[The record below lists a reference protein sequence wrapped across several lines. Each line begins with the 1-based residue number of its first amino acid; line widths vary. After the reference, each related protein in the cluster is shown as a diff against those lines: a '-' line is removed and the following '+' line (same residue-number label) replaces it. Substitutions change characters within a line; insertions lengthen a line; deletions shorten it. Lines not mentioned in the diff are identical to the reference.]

1 MIRSHFLV
9 ACYAFACC
17 LSTSIAF
24 VPSSPSW
31 PSSASIVGHEAHGDA
46 GACAARRLPSLHVA
60 AKQEITFDALNG
72 KNVLVVSGSG
82 RVGGNVVTQLLKRGS
97 VVTVGG
103 TSIDPFLAAAVT
115 LAHQLPQ
122 PVGGRCVIPGSGPR
136 GGAIRRIGA
145 AAGQLRYVSPT
156 AGRFQGKVKTPNGVI
171 AACVSN
177 SVAYIDV
184 CNDYCTES
192 ATKAKYNA
200 KAIESNVPCI
210 ISTGCWPGVSSLMA
224 KQLVRQVLQ
233 QNKNLKPADLNVDF
247 GFFTAGSG
255 GAGATLLV
263 ATFLILA
270 EEALTVVK
278 GHRCASL

>member
-1 MIRSHFLV
+1 M
-9 ACYAFACC
+9 
-17 LSTSIAF
+17 
-24 VPSSPSW
+24 
-31 PSSASIVGHEAHGDA
+31 
-46 GACAARRLPSLHVA
+46 
-60 AKQEITFDALNG
+60 
-72 KNVLVVSGSG
+72 
-82 RVGGNVVTQLLKRGS
+82 
-97 VVTVGG
+97 
-103 TSIDPFLAAAVT
+103 
-115 LAHQLPQ
+115 
-122 PVGGRCVIPGSGPR
+122 
-136 GGAIRRIGA
+136 
-145 AAGQLRYVSPT
+145 
-156 AGRFQGKVKTPNGVI
+156 PNGVI

-184 CNDYCTES
+184 CDDYCTES

-278 GHRCASL
+278 GRRCASL